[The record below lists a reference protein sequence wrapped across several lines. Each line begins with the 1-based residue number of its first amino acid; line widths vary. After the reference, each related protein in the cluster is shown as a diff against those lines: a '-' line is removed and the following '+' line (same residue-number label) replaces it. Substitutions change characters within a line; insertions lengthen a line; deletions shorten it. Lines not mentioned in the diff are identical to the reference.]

1 MADYLLEIGLEEV
14 PAGIIQGV
22 MAELKERLEK
32 GLDDARI
39 PIGGIKI
46 LGTSRRIAVSITGL
60 KEIGEGMV
68 QENRGP
74 NVKAAYQDGQPTKA
88 LEGFCRGQGIL
99 VDQVEIRRDGKEE
112 YVYGVREVPGAITKE
127 VLAGLLE
134 EAISKLYF
142 PKPMRWGDNSLAFI
156 RPIRTLVSLW
166 NEEILPFSYGS
177 VTAGR
182 ISRGH
187 RFLSVGS
194 VEISSP
200 GTYLKDLMKGYVI
213 ADVEERR
220 QRILEGIRKE
230 VDGLGCQAVIQ
241 PELLEEVLFLVEY
254 PTVFVGTFD
263 RAYLELP
270 KEVVM
275 TTMVNN
281 QKYFPVVDATGAL
294 QPYFIGV
301 RCGDG
306 SSLDSVIRGNQK
318 VIKARLDDAR
328 FFFMEDRKTPL
339 LDHLEQLD
347 RVIYQKRLGSV
358 GDKIKRVVS
367 LARILGEELGY
378 EGVDIPLAAELAK
391 MDLASHMVYE
401 FPELQGIMGTYYAR
415 LEGYP
420 ENVCRSISE
429 HYLPV
434 MAGDA
439 VATSEL
445 GRIISLADKMDTIVS
460 IFKAGL
466 IPTGSQDPYA
476 LRRQALG
483 VIRTIV
489 ENGLT
494 ISFSSLVNAAQ
505 RGVQG
510 LPDVEQRLIEE
521 FFKVRFRS
529 LLEKEGL
536 RYDLIGSILSLPFDD
551 LHQLYLKGMAL
562 EAFSRSNQFEGVI
575 HLLNRAGNILKKAT
589 DPHVVPRMEDLTEPE
604 EKDLLGAYLKV
615 REGLDRHIANKD
627 YAKGLETLE
636 EFASPLDAFFER
648 LMVMDPNPMVRKN
661 RLGILS
667 GLIGLSSDLF
677 DFREIVEQ

>member
-14 PAGIIQGV
+14 PAGIIQKV
-22 MAELKERLEK
+22 MAELKARLEK
-32 GLDDARI
+32 SLEDARI
-39 PIGGIKI
+39 PFGGIEV
-46 LGTSRRIAVSITGL
+46 LGTSRRIAVSISGL
-60 KEIGEGMV
+60 REIGEGMV

-74 NVKAAYQDGQPTKA
+74 NVQAAYQNGLPTKA

-112 YVYGVREVPGAITKE
+112 YVYGVREIPGAITQE
-127 VLAGLLE
+127 VLAKLLE

-166 NEEILPFSYGS
+166 NEEILPFSYGG

-187 RFLSVGS
+187 RFLSVES
-194 VEISSP
+194 VKISSP
-200 GTYLKDLMKGYVI
+200 ATYHKDLEKGYVI
-213 ADVEERR
+213 ADVDERR
-220 QRILEGIRKE
+220 QRIVEGIRKE
-230 VDGLGCQAVIQ
+230 VDGLGYQAVIQ

-306 SSLDSVIRGNQK
+306 NSLDSVIRGNQK
-318 VIKARLDDAR
+318 VVKARLDDAR

-339 LDHLEQLD
+339 LNHQDQLD
-347 RVIYQKRLGSV
+347 RVIYQKKLGSV
-358 GDKIKRVVS
+358 GDKVRRVVA
-367 LARILGEELGY
+367 LAQVIGEELGY
-378 EGVDIPLAAELAK
+378 EGTDIPLAAELSK

-420 ENVCRSISE
+420 ETVCRSISE

-445 GRIISLADKMDTIVS
+445 GRIISLADKMDTIIS

-489 ENGLT
+489 ENGLR
-494 ISFSSLVNAAQ
+494 ISFGSLINAAQ
-505 RGVQG
+505 RGVHG
-510 LPDVEQRLIEE
+510 LPDVDQGLIEE

-536 RYDLIGSILSLPFDD
+536 RYDLIGSVLSLPFDD
-551 LHQLYLKGMAL
+551 LHQLYLKGLAL
-562 EAFSRSNQFEGVI
+562 DTFSRSNQFAGVI
-575 HLLNRAGNILKKAT
+575 HLLNRAGNILKKTT
-589 DPHVVPRMEDLTEPE
+589 DSHIVPRMDELSEPE
-604 EKDLLGAYLKV
+604 EKDLLGAYMKV
-615 REGLDRHIANKD
+615 QEDLDKHMANKD
-627 YAKGLETLE
+627 YAKGLETLVGL
-636 EFASPLDAFFER
+636 AGPLDAFFEH
-648 LMVMDPNPMVRKN
+648 LMVMDPNPLVRKS

-667 GLIGLSSDLF
+667 GLIGLSGDLF